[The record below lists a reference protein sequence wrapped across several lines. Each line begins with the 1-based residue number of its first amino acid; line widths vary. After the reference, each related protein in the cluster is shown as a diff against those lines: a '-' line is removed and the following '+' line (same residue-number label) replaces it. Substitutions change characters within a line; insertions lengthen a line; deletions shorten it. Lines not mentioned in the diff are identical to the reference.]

1 MKIKQGDIE
10 RLSFRAR
17 AIREEVIRRLKAEV
31 EDVAIRNRLTLL
43 AGSVEIFT
51 MKRVL
56 HNVIQYGTL
65 ELPVS
70 RIGRSDRKKVLAIID
85 SL

>member
-10 RLSFRAR
+10 RLSLRAR
-17 AIREEVIRRLKAEV
+17 AIRKELERRLRAEV
-31 EDVAIRNRLTLL
+31 KDELIGDKLISLAWAANIFAIK
-43 AGSVEIFT
+43 G
-51 MKRVL
+51 VL
-56 HNVIQYGTL
+56 HNIVTYGTA